1 MNDFASA
8 EFGVRNERRVER
20 GAWSVERGKV
30 FHLLC
35 FASLLFFSSLFA
47 LRSSLFALR
56 SSLYALRPQPSAS
69 LVAKLLHPLEQ
80 RLVVEE

>member
-20 GAWSVERGKV
+20 GAWSVEK
-30 FHLLC
+30 FFTC
-35 FASLLFFSSLFA
+35 FALQVFYFFLRSSLFA

-56 SSLYALRPQPSAS
+56 STPFALSPQQ
-69 LVAKLLHPLEQ
+69 V
-80 RLVVEE
+80 